1 MYIMNPA
8 RDSVT
13 ESKDASENELATVEE
28 LAPNTSTV
36 DNQDQPDS
44 VKADC
49 TSNDNTSSDQGHK
62 YSSYSI
68 PTFTLEE
75 ITSSTYYNELAN
87 TAVTR
92 KISFFPSFCRHRD
105 GQRLSCLAKHFTK
118 LSEDKKHYS
127 FGRVLHL
134 AMLWQEGM
142 AYING
147 LNNEEV
153 EKELQCCKEALSL
166 FEVPNKKFNLLY
178 WLKCVAQCSVNSV
191 VSRLNSNSLDILNA
205 MAGDEEAVIV
215 SGDLEDYS

>member
-1 MYIMNPA
+1 MDPM
-8 RDSVT
+8 T
-13 ESKDASENELATVEE
+13 ESKDTSDNELATVEE

-36 DNQDQPDS
+36 DNQDQPNS
-44 VKADC
+44 VKTDC
-49 TSNDNTSSDQGHK
+49 ISNDSPSLDQGH
-62 YSSYSI
+62 SYSI
-68 PTFTLEE
+68 STFTLEE

-92 KISFFPSFCRHRD
+92 KINFFPSFCRHRD

-134 AMLWQEGM
+134 AMLWQEGV

-153 EKELQCCKEALSL
+153 EKELQCSKEALSL

-178 WLKCVAQCSVNSV
+178 WLKCVAQSSVNSV

-215 SGDLEDYS
+215 SGDLEDY